1 MFDIYRSKSPE
12 KLQIFVLF
20 TRADSSA
27 ILQIQTYVRQIN
39 RQAGDGMSRTI
50 LHCDLNN
57 FYASVECL
65 YHPELR
71 GKPVAVSGDVE
82 NRHGII
88 LAKNQQAKA
97 AGVKTGEAIWQAKGK
112 CPGLVC
118 LPPDY
123 RKYLRFSRLARKI
136 YADYTDKIEAFGIDE
151 NWLDV
156 TGSAALFGDG
166 VRIANEIRRRIRE
179 EMGVTASV
187 GVSWNKIFA
196 KLGSDMK
203 KPDATTLIT
212 EGNFRDIVWPL
223 PVEELLYVGR
233 STKNKLNNR
242 AVFTI
247 GDLAARDVQL
257 LKLTLGVW
265 GETLWTFA
273 NGLDAAPVAQS
284 GEESF
289 IKSVGNSTTTPRD
302 LVNIEDVKM
311 IVYVLAESV
320 AARLRRYGLKCRTV
334 AVHIRNNELYSF
346 ERQGKLPVP
355 SFLAKDIA
363 GKALELFR
371 QNYTWDRPIRSLGV
385 RGADLVTEHGAV
397 QLDMFAPDS
406 AEQEQLERTLDRLRE
421 RFGPYCVRRCALLQ
435 DERLTGFNP
444 KDDHVIHPVSFFR

>member
-1 MFDIYRSKSPE
+1 M
-12 KLQIFVLF
+12 
-20 TRADSSA
+20 
-27 ILQIQTYVRQIN
+27 
-39 RQAGDGMSRTI
+39 
-50 LHCDLNN
+50 
-57 FYASVECL
+57 
-65 YHPELR
+65 
-71 GKPVAVSGDVE
+71 
-82 NRHGII
+82 
-88 LAKNQQAKA
+88 
-97 AGVKTGEAIWQAKGK
+97 
-112 CPGLVC
+112 
-118 LPPDY
+118 
-123 RKYLRFSRLARKI
+123 
-136 YADYTDKIEAFGIDE
+136 
-151 NWLDV
+151 
-156 TGSAALFGDG
+156 
-166 VRIANEIRRRIRE
+166 
-179 EMGVTASV
+179 
-187 GVSWNKIFA
+187 
-196 KLGSDMK
+196 
-203 KPDATTLIT
+203 
-212 EGNFRDIVWPL
+212 VWPL

-247 GDLAARDVQL
+247 GDLAARDVHL
-257 LKLTLGVW
+257 LKLTLGIW

-289 IKSVGNSTTTPRD
+289 VKSVGNSTTTPRD

-320 AARLRRYGLKCRTV
+320 AARLRRHGLKCRTV

-346 ERQGKLPVP
+346 ERQGKLPTP
-355 SFLAKDIA
+355 SFLAQDIA

-435 DERLTGFNP
+435 DARLTGFNP